1 MNEASAETA
10 SGQSRS
16 ERKSAILWIVGG
28 VVAIAVLS
36 VTATFVP
43 AALKRLVIFHLVFGA
58 ACGYV
63 LAWLAEELSL
73 PLRGWMMPF
82 VALLTVAGAVQMAHL
97 SYRQFHA
104 ARQELARER
113 SKDVA
118 ALKMMQS
125 LAEQDEDLD
134 LKAFAKR
141 FSEKLEARKDQ
152 ILDELTVIQ
161 GNAADIGGY
170 YHAPADKVC
179 AVMQPSETLNSI
191 LAEFAEAAE

>member
-125 LAEQDEDLD
+125 LAEQDEEFRREYEVE
-134 LKAFAKR
+134 LKKFDPDFPDYLAYRVSQLGDWSSPWPMVFWLVEVLLSGVAGAGVFR
-141 FSEKLEARKDQ
+141 WRRHAS
-152 ILDELTVIQ
+152 
-161 GNAADIGGY
+161 AAA
-170 YHAPADKVC
+170 H
-179 AVMQPSETLNSI
+179 
-191 LAEFAEAAE
+191 